1 MESLNG
7 ALGAESPLK
16 DFATQQYGETISKK
30 DLEDLGVEVYENG
43 ECYYIAAQIKHF
55 DNNAESLGINEYIK
69 MRNNIYSV
77 GVTSLNGFGFSEDNI
92 EEITEVEE
100 GTAESIYLTLSAEIL
115 PWIVRYTNVEF

>member
-1 MESLNG
+1 
-7 ALGAESPLK
+7 
-16 DFATQQYGETISKK
+16 
-30 DLEDLGVEVYENG
+30 
-43 ECYYIAAQIKHF
+43 
-55 DNNAESLGINEYIK
+55 